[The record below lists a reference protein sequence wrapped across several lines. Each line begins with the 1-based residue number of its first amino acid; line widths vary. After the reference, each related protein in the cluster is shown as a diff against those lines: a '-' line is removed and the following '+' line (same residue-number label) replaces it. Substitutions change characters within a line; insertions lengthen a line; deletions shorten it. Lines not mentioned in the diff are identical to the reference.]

1 MQEVRIISLQELPLN
16 WKWVIGL
23 GIFMLIFGTLGLL
36 ASSILTLT
44 SILIFGGFIFAG
56 GQITGLLMDLLQKKK
71 NGVAKFNTF

>member
-56 GQITGLLMDLLQKKK
+56 GHITGLLMDLLQKKK